1 MSWVDIALYFLAAL
15 VAFHFVAGTIVYF
28 YACHLEDKRV
38 REAEAARKEQIRQEL
53 DNRIEAMRL
62 EKLAAYY
69 TKQRAYAPTTVMPL
83 VPPPPPRR
91 NNP

>member
-1 MSWVDIALYFLAAL
+1 MSWVDIALYFFAAL
-15 VAFHFVAGTIVYF
+15 VAFHFVAGAVVYF
-28 YACHLEDKRV
+28 YASYLEDKQA
-38 REAEAARKEQIRQEL
+38 REAETARKGQVRQEL